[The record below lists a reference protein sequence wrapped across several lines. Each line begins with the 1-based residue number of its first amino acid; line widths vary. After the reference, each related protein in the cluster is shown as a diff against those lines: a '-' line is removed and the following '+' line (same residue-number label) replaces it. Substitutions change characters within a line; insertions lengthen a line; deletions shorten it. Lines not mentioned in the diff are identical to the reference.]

1 MHKYV
6 IRQISALSIIASAV
20 GEYGAWRFSFD
31 ATDPSKEFLVEETKQ
46 DDCAIYHQAMYVLYG
61 ENYNAMPDCEK

>member
-31 ATDPSKEFLVEETKQ
+31 ATDPSKEYLVEETKQ
-46 DDCAIYHQAMYVLYG
+46 AINKESKQEEY
-61 ENYNAMPDCEK
+61 